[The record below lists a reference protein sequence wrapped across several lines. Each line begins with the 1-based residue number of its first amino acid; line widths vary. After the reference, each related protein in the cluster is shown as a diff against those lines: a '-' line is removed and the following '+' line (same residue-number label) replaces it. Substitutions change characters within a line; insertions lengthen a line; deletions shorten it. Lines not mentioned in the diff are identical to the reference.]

1 LVINVPLLVDTISIK
16 KGGKFMF
23 VNGKEMNI
31 KSGITVND
39 LIKKLNIDKDKIV
52 VEVNFDIIR
61 KEEYCDRILV
71 DSDKIEIIAFVGGG

>member
-1 LVINVPLLVDTISIK
+1 
-16 KGGKFMF
+16 MF

>member
-1 LVINVPLLVDTISIK
+1 
-16 KGGKFMF
+16 MF

-31 KSGITVND
+31 ESGITVDD
-39 LIKKLNIDKDKIV
+39 LINKLNIDKDKIV
-52 VEVNFDIIR
+52 VEVNFEIIR